1 MNKADD
7 LNKKIETLSEAQIEY
22 LVNLIDLLF
31 GKAAN

>member
-1 MNKADD
+1 MHKED
-7 LNKKIETLSEAQIEY
+7 LIEKVETLSDAQIEY